1 LNTTAGRSICIANTA
16 CVYSRV
22 LYLWVRLL
30 IVSVRFLGTEVDKER
45 GKLYIFMERVSGG
58 SIKEMLENYGPLPE
72 NIMIR

>member
-1 LNTTAGRSICIANTA
+1 M
-16 CVYSRV
+16 YSRV